1 MLLFL
6 AHPTIMADPPPD
18 PRRPNWTT
26 RVTLDSVYVPRHF
39 EMSEDD
45 AAALAGMVGVGHLVT
60 STDAGLDSSFVPFLV
75 DRVDGDRVDGNLVV
89 RAHIAAANPQRHAFA
104 AGAAALLIVQG
115 PDAYVSPSLY
125 PSKVEHGRVVPT
137 WNYAIVHLHG
147 HLQLVDDRDRLL
159 DLVTRLTNLHE
170 GRREAPWV
178 VSDAPAEF
186 IDGQLKA
193 IVGIEMTVERIEGK
207 AKLSQNRVEP
217 DRAAVRA
224 AFIDGDKRHRQVGAM
239 MP

>member
-1 MLLFL
+1 
-6 AHPTIMADPPPD
+6 
-18 PRRPNWTT
+18 
-26 RVTLDSVYVPRHF
+26 VYVPRHF
-39 EMSEDD
+39 ELPTE
-45 AAALAGMVGVGHLVT
+45 AAAEFAGTVGVGHLVT
-60 STDAGLDSSFVPFLV
+60 STDAGLDSSFVPFLI
-75 DRVDGDRVDGNLVV
+75 DRVDGNLVV
-89 RAHIAAANPQRHAFA
+89 RAHIAAANPQRHAIA

-137 WNYAIVHLHG
+137 WNYAVVHLHG
-147 HLQLVDDRDRLL
+147 HLRPVDDHDRLL
-159 DLVTRLTNLHE
+159 DLVTRLTDQHE
-170 GRREAPWV
+170 GRRQAPWA

-207 AKLSQNRVEP
+207 AKLSQNRPEP

-224 AFIDGDKRHRQVGAM
+224 AFLDGDERHRRVGEM
-239 MP
+239 MR

>member
-1 MLLFL
+1 M
-6 AHPTIMADPPPD
+6 
-18 PRRPNWTT
+18 
-26 RVTLDSVYVPRHF
+26 YVPRHF
-39 EMSEDD
+39 EMSADD
-45 AAALAGMVGVGHLVT
+45 AVALAGSVGVGHLVT
-60 STDAGLDSSFVPFLV
+60 STEAGLDSSFVPFLV

-89 RAHIAAANPQRHAFA
+89 RAHIAAANPQRHAVA

-147 HLQLVDDRDRLL
+147 HLQLVDDHDRLL
-159 DLVTRLTNLHE
+159 DLVTHLTDLHE
-170 GRREAPWV
+170 GRREAPWA

-193 IVGIEMTVERIEGK
+193 IVGIEMAVERIEGK
-207 AKLSQNRVEP
+207 AKLSQNRAEP

-224 AFIDGDKRHRQVGAM
+224 AFLGGDERLHRVGEM
-239 MP
+239 VP